1 MNMRTDFAPLY
12 RSGIGYDQLASLM
25 DSISQR
31 DQGQSSYPPYNIE
44 LIDKDRYRITMAV
57 AGFVQNE
64 LDIQSEQ
71 QALRVRGKKSDEATE
86 RNYLHQGIAAREFER
101 NFQLADHVKVSSAR
115 LENGLLHIDL
125 QREIPEDMKP
135 RQIPIGKGNGQL
147 IDVQSQQEIQQGA
160 QNQHEQQAQQD
171 QSPQN

>member
-1 MNMRTDFAPLY
+1 MRTDFAPLY

-71 QALRVRGKKSDEATE
+71 QTLRVSGKKSDETGA
-86 RNYLHQGIAAREFER
+86 RNYLHQGIAAREFKR
-101 NFQLADHVKVSSAR
+101 NFQLADHVKVSSAK

-125 QREIPEDMKP
+125 QREIPEEMKP
-135 RQIPIGKGNGQL
+135 RKIQISKGNGQL
-147 IDVQSQQEIQQGA
+147 FDQQGA
-160 QNQHEQQAQQD
+160 EQAA
-171 QSPQN
+171 